1 VEEKEQELKGRERGK
16 KENLQENERNRR
28 LTERMERAETGRTRQ
43 GKIEINT
50 YMEKRNET
58 VETRRNRRRM

>member
-28 LTERMERAETGRTRQ
+28 LTERMERAETGRKRQ

-50 YMEKRNET
+50 
-58 VETRRNRRRM
+58 